1 MLLEYGPEF
10 INEEYKYSYDGSV
23 EITDKKN
30 GLNEIGLLIF
40 TIVMFIQFYDL
51 YDDKEIEM
59 YWDYVQFILLYDY
72 NIDYGN
78 VYI

>member
-30 GLNEIGLLIF
+30 GLNEIGLLMF
-40 TIVMFIQFYDL
+40 TIVMFI
-51 YDDKEIEM
+51 
-59 YWDYVQFILLYDY
+59 
-72 NIDYGN
+72 
-78 VYI
+78 